1 VATYTLDIEDNF
13 DFELIGISSHEKD
26 YRLAWALNKRM
37 GWRMIRKTDIELI
50 GKKLMTVHAQFSYV
64 HPQDQTVITLID
76 NKTPEGLFLP
86 EVTQFDYVLK
96 IESPRE
102 DCDDAFF
109 RKIRSTPF
117 VLTAYPIE
125 IQKLKSKHN
134 LLHEFR

>member
-1 VATYTLDIEDNF
+1 
-13 DFELIGISSHEKD
+13 
-26 YRLAWALNKRM
+26 
-37 GWRMIRKTDIELI
+37 MIRKTDIELI